1 MHLPAI
7 QKNMDSYHFP
17 QQKVRYDNI
26 PFSHDLL
33 LRLLDMV
40 YAVSPPFTGYLKFA
54 DVESSLL
61 FLFFFNGA
69 PYSAGKYTHSK
80 PVCYSLQELG
90 RHLSKSTEG
99 SMSVTLCE
107 TDPVLLKSMPLF
119 LQEEPDVKAPPSLL
133 YFQNLVRPKRGRC

>member
-61 FLFFFNGA
+61 FLFFFNCA
-69 PYSAGKYTHSK
+69 PYSARKYLPSQ
-80 PVCYSLQELG
+80 PVRY
-90 RHLSKSTEG
+90 
-99 SMSVTLCE
+99 
-107 TDPVLLKSMPLF
+107 
-119 LQEEPDVKAPPSLL
+119 PPPE
-133 YFQNLVRPKRGRC
+133 VRENFA